1 MSQIESLLEVDGLV
15 IQRDGRRI
23 LQIKH
28 LAIPDGKV
36 LAVLGPNGA
45 GKSTLILAL
54 SRLLEL
60 EQGEIRFHGKAVDSQ
75 GELAFRRQIGLVLQD
90 PLLISAT
97 VFENVAT
104 PLRFRHFSRR
114 EVARRVDEWLGYLGI
129 LHLRQRHAHSLSG
142 GEAQRVSLARAFAI
156 QPQLLLL
163 DEPFS
168 GLDAPTRDRLLLDLH
183 SLLGQ
188 AQLTAVFVTHDLDEA
203 LLLADRVAI
212 LLAGQIRQIGPPDQV
227 FSSPIDSDVAAF
239 VGVETVVPTQ
249 VIASREGRLLL
260 DANGVTLEAV
270 GDLPLAH
277 SALLC
282 LRPEDVTLWMGL
294 PSSPA
299 SSARNRL
306 TGEIARLTPRGPLVR
321 VVIDCGFPL
330 VSLITRTSAQEM
342 GLAEGKRVTA
352 TFKASAVHLI
362 AR

>member
-1 MSQIESLLEVDGLV
+1 MKSLLEANGLV
-15 IQRDGRRI
+15 IQRDGRQI
-23 LQIKH
+23 LQIEY
-28 LAIPDGKV
+28 LDIPGGEV

-45 GKSTLILAL
+45 GKSTLILAFC
-54 SRLLEL
+54 RLLEL
-60 EQGEIRFHGKAVDSQ
+60 DQGEIRFQGEAVDSQ

-104 PLRFRHFSRR
+104 PLRFRRFSRS

-156 QPQLLLL
+156 QPKLLLL

-168 GLDAPTRDRLLLDLH
+168 GLDSPTRDRLLLDLH

-188 AQLTAVFVTHDLDEA
+188 TQLTALFVTHDLDEA

-212 LLAGQIRQIGPPDQV
+212 LLAGQIRQIGSPDQV

-239 VGVETVVPTQ
+239 VGVETVVPTH
-249 VIASREGRLLL
+249 VIASREGRVLL

-270 GDLPLAH
+270 GDLPPAQ

-282 LRPEDVTLWMGL
+282 LRPEDVTLWTDL
-294 PSSPA
+294 PSSPS

-306 TGEIARLTPRGPLVR
+306 SGQIARLTPRGPLVR

-330 VSLITRTSAQEM
+330 VALITRTSAQEM
-342 GLAEGKRVTA
+342 GLVERKRVTA